1 MKVQDHIARLC
12 QQIVSNFGPQKV
24 ILFGSYANGVPTQD
38 SDIDLLVIM
47 PYSGNELEKMVE
59 IRRKLDSSMPID
71 VLVKTPGLIEEKI
84 GLGDFF
90 IAEIIEKGKVI
101 YETRDV

>member
-84 GLGDFF
+84 GLGDYF